1 MPLIQMTGVTKE
13 YGTKQKVAALRG
25 VDFTA
30 NSHDFVAIMGKSGSG
45 KSTILNIL
53 AGIDGFDKGSYLFEN
68 TDMKNLQDDKMTD
81 FRRRNIGFI
90 VQHFALIHDYN
101 VFDNIAL
108 PLHYE
113 RVSRS
118 ETGSRVKDMANR
130 LGISDKL
137 KKYPDELSGGQA
149 QRVAIARAII
159 NTPKVLLAD
168 EPTGALDEATGDEI
182 INLFDELNGSGV
194 TIVLVTHDVKIA
206 QRCKRVV
213 HIRDGFT
220 VNEEGGFR
228 DEKV

>member
-1 MPLIQMTGVTKE
+1 MTLIHMTGVTKE

-25 VDFTA
+25 VDFIT
-30 NSHDFVAIMGKSGSG
+30 NSQDFVAIMGKSGSG

-53 AGIDGFDKGSYLFEN
+53 AGIDSFDKGSYLFED
-68 TDMKNLQDDKMTD
+68 TDMKILRDDKMTD

-118 ETGSRVKDMANR
+118 EIGKRVKDIANR

-137 KKYPDELSGGQA
+137 KKYPNELSGGQA

-168 EPTGALDEATGDEI
+168 EPTGALDEATGEEI
-182 INLFDELNGSGV
+182 MRLFEELNRSGV
-194 TIVLVTHDVKIA
+194 TVVIVTHDAKIA
-206 QRCKRVV
+206 ERCNRII
-213 HIRDGFT
+213 HIRDGCT
-220 VNEEGGFR
+220 IHEEGGFCN
-228 DEKV
+228 EEI